1 MAVFSD
7 FLVRSFLLTFIMV
20 MLLVGWCD
28 EVELVIVVV
37 KLMVEVTVKTES
49 VFYSGLGIA
58 SGTVVAVV
66 VIVAIMSW
74 CRRQ

>member
-49 VFYSGLGIA
+49 VFYSGLA
-58 SGTVVAVV
+58 LVVAL
-66 VIVAIMSW
+66 
-74 CRRQ
+74 